1 MITQRV
7 GSKRKK
13 GARRSERAPKAE
25 FAIPD
30 SPAGVQRTVSLFRYA
45 RRMGNSA
52 TRNVLLMVAALAVGL
67 ALGALTKFGFQ
78 HDLSLANNPSPKVFA
93 TP

>member
-1 MITQRV
+1 MLAQRV

-13 GARRSERAPKAE
+13 GLAGARAPPSLNSQSQAH
-25 FAIPD
+25 PR
-30 SPAGVQRTVSLFRYA
+30 VQRIVSLFRYA
-45 RRMGNSA
+45 QRMGNSA